1 MMKQIKKSII
11 SLDVFGYPITLNF
24 NKKSTTFQTI
34 YGGFSTILILSVLF
48 AYLVLLL
55 QKMIY
60 HQQDMI
66 TSNQQSLDL
75 GTLGNQN
82 LNQTRISFFHW
93 MLKDKIREDY
103 SLEDLKRNLDIYYEQ
118 NDQNWYTNYELKR
131 RVEVKWCTQDDF
143 GNDDEGRKI
152 FKTWDNTLILCPDL
166 QPGQNLYLADDGFQ
180 MVRSQINIRFERC
193 KINCDTD

>member
-131 RVEVKWCTQDDF
+131 RVEVKWCT
-143 GNDDEGRKI
+143 
-152 FKTWDNTLILCPDL
+152 
-166 QPGQNLYLADDGFQ
+166 
-180 MVRSQINIRFERC
+180 
-193 KINCDTD
+193 

>member
-75 GTLGNQN
+75 STLGNQN

-93 MLKDKIREDY
+93 MLKEKIRENY
-103 SLEDLKRNLDIYYEQ
+103 SIDDLKRNLDIYYEQ
-118 NDQNWYTNYELKR
+118 DDQDWYTNYELKK
-131 RVEVKWCTQDDF
+131 RVEVKWCT
-143 GNDDEGRKI
+143 
-152 FKTWDNTLILCPDL
+152 
-166 QPGQNLYLADDGFQ
+166 
-180 MVRSQINIRFERC
+180 
-193 KINCDTD
+193 